1 MASHPRV
8 FLRDQTWSTMTYE
21 RILVP
26 TDGSDCADG
35 GVDRAIELAAAF
47 DAAVHALYVVDE
59 ARAGDWDVVVERQ
72 ERAGETALDDAGR
85 AGAEAEVDVSKH
97 LRRGHPDEEILD
109 FVADEGSDLIVM
121 GTAGRSGF
129 DRIRHAGSTTERVIR
144 GATVS
149 VLAVPP
155 GEGK

>member
-1 MASHPRV
+1 VA
-8 FLRDQTWSTMTYE
+8 
-21 RILVP
+21 
-26 TDGSDCADG
+26 
-35 GVDRAIELAAAF
+35 
-47 DAAVHALYVVDE
+47 
-59 ARAGDWDVVVERQ
+59 
-72 ERAGETALDDAGR
+72 
-85 AGAEAEVDVSKH
+85 KH

-109 FVADEGSDLIVM
+109 FVADEGIDLIVM